1 MTNPLLLQIEYNFA
15 LAQAEAYRAKAEAIK
30 ALLEVPPNRA
40 VEGPR
45 EEQQPGDPHT
55 VTSVTSPEVT
65 DVQDGTP
72 PLIEALQRVIGDAS
86 NTTVDQIFHAL
97 REKDWVP
104 LGSRDPLT
112 YVRHTLSKNKDLF
125 LREQRGRY
133 TLAAE
138 NPYKKIPTSV
148 EPNVRPSSPVQPPV
162 STPEYSQEEIDAANA
177 VVEQVLSM
185 HKAATG
191 FPPPRPAQEA
201 ARIIHA
207 SVNPNSQIAQ
217 EVREMVCKNAESVP
231 L

>member
-1 MTNPLLLQIEYNFA
+1 MTNPLLQIEYNFA

-30 ALLEVPPNRA
+30 ALLEVPPTRV

-45 EEQQPGDPHT
+45 EEQQPGANHK
-55 VTSVTSPEVT
+55 VKSATSPEVT
-65 DVQDGTP
+65 SVQEGTP

-86 NTTVDQIFHAL
+86 NTTVDQIYHAL

-133 TLAAE
+133 TLSAE
-138 NPYKKIPTSV
+138 NPYKRIPTSV
-148 EPNVRPSSPVQPPV
+148 ESNTKPSSLVQPPV
-162 STPEYSQEEIDAANA
+162 PTPEYSQEEIDAANA

-185 HKAATG
+185 HKAATVFTPP
-191 FPPPRPAQEA
+191 FPPAQDA

-217 EVREMVCKNAESVP
+217 EVREMVRKNAESAP

>member
-1 MTNPLLLQIEYNFA
+1 MTNPLLQIEYNFA
-15 LAQAEAYRAKAEAIK
+15 LAQAETYRAKAEAIK
-30 ALLEVPPNRA
+30 ALLEVPPTRV

-45 EEQQPGDPHT
+45 EEQPVVPLA
-55 VTSVTSPEVT
+55 VTSPEVT
-65 DVQDGTP
+65 NVQDGTP

-133 TLAAE
+133 TLSAE
-138 NPYKKIPTSV
+138 NPYKRIPTSV
-148 EPNVRPSSPVQPPV
+148 ESNTKPSSPVQPPV
-162 STPEYSQEEIDAANA
+162 PTPEYSQEEIDAANA

-201 ARIIHA
+201 VRIIHA
-207 SVNPNSQIAQ
+207 SINPNSQIAQ
-217 EVREMVCKNAESVP
+217 EVREMVHKNAESAP